1 MEPNEQPDTAF
12 APHASSAPVTT
23 ASAATAAAA
32 AAAPRPYILPV
43 DEEEDR
49 RLDAQH
55 DLLRDALGSD
65 FACPLGWADAAPPR
79 NVLDVGCGTGRW
91 MRRAAERFPTADIV
105 GLDLR
110 PPTPREALPP
120 EIARRCLFAFADLLA
135 PLPLR
140 DARFD
145 YVHQRFLFAAVPA
158 ARWPGLLGELAR
170 VTRPGGWIE
179 LVEGGIAAPAPGET
193 APAPCVTAL
202 SAWTERLCLR
212 RGIDLALPARLP
224 GLLARDPRVRVAAA
238 CAIPIPLGAAFGGG
252 GLGARAAENWLSARH
267 HLRGAVLR
275 AGLADADE
283 YDAALAAAP
292 AELAAV
298 RCVWRIYVCYGQRR
312 GDA

>member
-12 APHASSAPVTT
+12 ARHASSAPAAT
-23 ASAATAAAA
+23 ASAAATSDAATP
-32 AAAPRPYILPV
+32 PRPYILPV

-55 DLLRDALGSD
+55 DLLRAALGSD
-65 FACPLGWADAAPPR
+65 FVCPLGWAEAAPPR
-79 NVLDVGCGTGRW
+79 RVLDVGFGTGRW
-91 MRRAAERFPTADIV
+91 MRRAAERFPAADLV

-110 PPTPREALPP
+110 PPTPRGTEMPP

-145 YVHQRFLFAAVPA
+145 YVHQRFLFAAIPA
-158 ARWPGLLGELAR
+158 ARWPGLLAELVR

-224 GLLARDPRVRVAAA
+224 GLLSRDPRVRVAAA
-238 CAIPIPLGAAFGGG
+238 CAIPIPLGAAFGGD
-252 GLGARAAENWLSARH
+252 LGARAAENWLSARN
-267 HLRGAVLR
+267 HLRSAVLR
-275 AGLADADE
+275 AGLADAEE

-312 GDA
+312 GDG

>member
-1 MEPNEQPDTAF
+1 MEPNERPDTAF
-12 APHASSAPVTT
+12 APHAGSAPVTT
-23 ASAATAAAA
+23 ASAAASAA
-32 AAAPRPYILPV
+32 AAAPHPYILPV

-55 DLLRDALGSD
+55 DLLRAALGSD
-65 FACPLGWADAAPPR
+65 FVCPLGWADATPPR
-79 NVLDVGCGTGRW
+79 RVLDVGFGTGRW
-91 MRRAAERFPTADIV
+91 MRHAAMRFPAADIV

-110 PPTPREALPP
+110 LPTLYAALPP

-158 ARWPGLLGELAR
+158 ARWPDLLGELVR

-252 GLGARAAENWLSARH
+252 DLGARAAENWLSARG

-275 AGLADADE
+275 AGLADAGE

-312 GDA
+312 GEA

>member
-1 MEPNEQPDTAF
+1 MEPNETP
-12 APHASSAPVTT
+12 SSASPRPTSVAA
-23 ASAATAAAA
+23 ASAATSD

-65 FACPLGWADAAPPR
+65 FMCPLGWAEAAPPR
-79 NVLDVGCGTGRW
+79 RVLDVGFGTGRW
-91 MRRAAERFPTADIV
+91 MRRAAERFPEADLI

-110 PPTPREALPP
+110 PPTPPRSEALPP

-145 YVHQRFLFAAVPA
+145 YVHQRFLFAAIPA
-158 ARWPGLLGELAR
+158 ARWPGLLAELVR

-193 APAPCVTAL
+193 SPAPCVTAL

-224 GLLARDPRVRVAAA
+224 GLLARDPRVRVVAA
-238 CAIPIPLGAAFGGG
+238 CAIPIPLGAAFGGD
-252 GLGARAAENWLSARH
+252 LGARAAENWLSARG

-275 AGLADADE
+275 AGLAEAEE
-283 YDAALAAAP
+283 YDAALAGVP

-298 RCVWRIYVCYGQRR
+298 RCVWRISVCYAQRR
-312 GDA
+312 AEA

>member
-12 APHASSAPVTT
+12 ARHGSSAPAAT
-23 ASAATAAAA
+23 ASAATTTAADAPP
-32 AAAPRPYILPV
+32 PRPYILPV
-43 DEEEDR
+43 DEDEDR

-55 DLLRDALGSD
+55 DLLREALGSD
-65 FACPLGWADAAPPR
+65 FACPLGWADATPPR
-79 NVLDVGCGTGRW
+79 RVLDVGFGTGRW
-91 MRRAAERFPTADIV
+91 MHRAAERFPAADLV

-145 YVHQRFLFAAVPA
+145 YVHQRFLFAAIPA
-158 ARWPGLLGELAR
+158 ARWPGLLAELVR

-193 APAPCVTAL
+193 APAPHVTAL
-202 SAWTERLCLR
+202 SAWTERLCRR

-224 GLLARDPRVRVAAA
+224 GLLSRDPRVRVAAA
-238 CAIPIPLGAAFGGG
+238 CAIPIPLGAACGGD
-252 GLGARAAENWLSARH
+252 LGAHAAENWLSARH
-267 HLRGAVLR
+267 HLRDAVLR

-283 YDAALAAAP
+283 YDATLAGAS

-298 RCVWRIYVCYGQRR
+298 RCVWRIYVCYGQRLLL
-312 GDA
+312 